1 MATINLSENN
11 DVIIPT
17 NDDTTYRGLKGND
30 TYILVS
36 QENSSSISV
45 VDTEGEN
52 VIQLPEWSKIKSI
65 VVAKTALK
73 ITCDDMTVFTI
84 NGADKFSYDVGGNI
98 TSNSIGSIKTFTEFV
113 DIFELTPP
121 STGTVNKSTN
131 KIVYE
136 DTFRVLYEVKVQEED
151 NGNKYYLNNELSPS
165 LSLKSGEKYVFDLN
179 DASAS
184 NHPLSISETKN
195 GIHADGSTV
204 TDGIK
209 FYAKGYEKTET
220 EFSSLFSPEGNLENA
235 FMVFEPSEDDTVLY
249 YYCLFHD
256 GMANDAKILI
266 DNYVEEVK
274 EVLPTAIKV
283 QSNSSSDYT
292 ITSQSL
298 SDADPILTLER
309 GKTYEFDVSS
319 PGHPFWIKTEQ
330 INGTS
335 DGYSQGITN
344 NGISNG
350 KLTFT
355 VPSDAPSKL
364 YYSCQIHSGMTGVIN
379 IVDKG
384 MNETIISS
392 SSSDSGGSNDTG
404 SSGGSATPSYGYN
417 VDLDVFNGYDQGV
430 IFTPSFDM

>member
-1 MATINLSENN
+1 MATINLSADN

-17 NDDTTYRGLKGND
+17 NDDTTYRGLSGDD

-36 QENSSSISV
+36 QETSSSVSI
-45 VDTEGEN
+45 VDTEGSN

-73 ITCDDMTVFTI
+73 VTCDDMTVFTI
-84 NGADKFSYDVGGNI
+84 NGADKFSYDVGGNL
-98 TSNSIGSIKTFTEFV
+98 TSSSTGIVKTFSEFV
-113 DIFELTPP
+113 SIFELTPP

-136 DTFRVLYEVKVQEED
+136 DTFRVLYEVKVQKED
-151 NGNKYYLNNELSPS
+151 NGNKYYLNNELSPD

-209 FYAKGYEKTET
+209 FYAQGYEKTQT
-220 EFSSLFSPEGNLENA
+220 DFSSLFSPEGILENA
-235 FMVFEPSEDDTVLY
+235 FMVFEPSASDTILY
-249 YYCLFHD
+249 YYCLFHN
-256 GMANDAKILI
+256 GMGNDAKIII
-266 DNYVEEVK
+266 DNYVEVSQEV
-274 EVLPTAIKV
+274 VPTAITV
-283 QSNSSSDYT
+283 QNNGASDYT

-298 SDADPILTLER
+298 SGNDPTLTLER

-335 DGYSQGITN
+335 ESYNDGITN
-344 NGISNG
+344 NGASSG
-350 KLTFT
+350 LVTFT
-355 VPSDAPSKL
+355 VPADAPSTL
-364 YYSCQIHSGMTGVIN
+364 YYICQIHSGMTGIIN
-379 IVDKG
+379 IVDNAMG
-384 MNETIISS
+384 INVVNDISGSDNTSSTPVYGGYNYDLDLMSS
-392 SSSDSGGSNDTG
+392 SLGIE
-404 SSGGSATPSYGYN
+404 
-417 VDLDVFNGYDQGV
+417 Q
-430 IFTPSFDM
+430 IITPSFDI